1 MIKEKNIFI
10 KKLKKNDI
18 RFALTYPNIYRTA
31 MSSLGYGILYD
42 RINERK
48 DTWCERVIYP
58 NTKSI
63 ESNTPL
69 RNFDIISF
77 TLQFEEDYF
86 NLIEMM
92 KKSEIPPKRS
102 QRGKN
107 YPLIIA
113 GGPCATANP
122 KPLSQFIDIFVI
134 GEGEEILDKIIDK
147 YKKTRNPKNFL
158 DIKGVYIPELDNEA
172 EIVVV
177 KNMDYAHHIT
187 RPILTNT
194 TDKEYE
200 SVFKDSIMLNVSRG
214 CTRGCRFCMTS
225 YLYRPMR
232 QTNIEKLIDTAIES
246 RKNTG
251 LNKITLIGAAVSDY
265 DKIEL
270 LISKLEK
277 ENFQISTPSLRIESI
292 TYESLKLLSDSG
304 LKTITLAPESIEKLR
319 KRINKNITDSKIF
332 EVIKNAVELDFNI
345 KLYFL
350 IGLPYENMEDIKEL
364 CDYIEK
370 IANMHK
376 SIYNVKFS
384 INPVVPKPHTP
395 LQWTQ
400 YNYKDIRK
408 KSKYIKK
415 RLKKYDINIENPK
428 KSLIQYIL
436 SCGDENIGEI
446 ILKTQNQNVTIHEWM
461 KYTPKYNLNDELPWD
476 KLNVGVKKDFL
487 IKEFEKIKT
496 QEQTPWC
503 EISACYNCGA
513 CEK

>member
-1 MIKEKNIFI
+1 
-10 KKLKKNDI
+10 
-18 RFALTYPNIYRTA
+18 
-31 MSSLGYGILYD
+31 
-42 RINERK
+42 
-48 DTWCERVIYP
+48 
-58 NTKSI
+58 
-63 ESNTPL
+63 
-69 RNFDIISF
+69 
-77 TLQFEEDYF
+77 
-86 NLIEMM
+86 
-92 KKSEIPPKRS
+92 
-102 QRGKN
+102 
-107 YPLIIA
+107 
-113 GGPCATANP
+113 
-122 KPLSQFIDIFVI
+122 
-134 GEGEEILDKIIDK
+134 
-147 YKKTRNPKNFL
+147 
-158 DIKGVYIPELDNEA
+158 
-172 EIVVV
+172 
-177 KNMDYAHHIT
+177 
-187 RPILTNT
+187 
-194 TDKEYE
+194 
-200 SVFKDSIMLNVSRG
+200 
-214 CTRGCRFCMTS
+214 
-225 YLYRPMR
+225 
-232 QTNIEKLIDTAIES
+232 
-246 RKNTG
+246 
-251 LNKITLIGAAVSDY
+251 
-265 DKIEL
+265 
-270 LISKLEK
+270 
-277 ENFQISTPSLRIESI
+277 
-292 TYESLKLLSDSG
+292 
-304 LKTITLAPESIEKLR
+304 
-319 KRINKNITDSKIF
+319 
-332 EVIKNAVELDFNI
+332 
-345 KLYFL
+345 
-350 IGLPYENMEDIKEL
+350 MEDIKEL